1 MANPPGKKYF
11 CMACHKKQKQEAK
24 FPRSRSQPKPRHR
37 ERKVGTVMSA
47 GDLYRYLPLDPNE
60 SNRSTKPCQCL
71 STLWRRDWVYPLV
84 FPLIPC
90 HVPRPAHLLST
101 TQQLQLVSKS
111 MSPFILLFS
120 SFSSTT
126 VYTPMH
132 VKLVGSPAS
141 CQGSV
146 DKKAMPPIR
155 ELQYA
160 RAIQKKNQID
170 LVLPTLPNSL
180 CRVMTRGYIGTIAAL
195 QENPNHSFRSH
206 LLI

>member
-1 MANPPGKKYF
+1 
-11 CMACHKKQKQEAK
+11 
-24 FPRSRSQPKPRHR
+24 
-37 ERKVGTVMSA
+37 MSA

-141 CQGSV
+141 C
-146 DKKAMPPIR
+146 
-155 ELQYA
+155 
-160 RAIQKKNQID
+160 
-170 LVLPTLPNSL
+170 
-180 CRVMTRGYIGTIAAL
+180 
-195 QENPNHSFRSH
+195 
-206 LLI
+206 